1 MEELYEVNSSKLLIE
16 DEIDNFQVR
25 MDVNDET
32 LYMTCDKGDIDDEFH
47 ESDEEQP
54 VCKKSKHFVI
64 ESDEEL
70 VDEFH
75 ESDED
80 SLSARKP
87 NIL

>member
-16 DEIDNFQVR
+16 DEIYNFQVR

-54 VCKKSKHFVI
+54 VCKKAKLFVI
-64 ESDEEL
+64 
-70 VDEFH
+70 
-75 ESDED
+75 
-80 SLSARKP
+80 
-87 NIL
+87 